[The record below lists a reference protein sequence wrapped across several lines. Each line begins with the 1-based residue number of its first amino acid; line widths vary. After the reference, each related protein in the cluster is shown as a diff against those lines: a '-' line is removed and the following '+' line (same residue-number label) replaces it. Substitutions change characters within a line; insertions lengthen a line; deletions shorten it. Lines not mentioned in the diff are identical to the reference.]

1 MIIFFL
7 INQILFI
14 VQNVA
19 SSILNEWLEDNN
31 EKIDSIDFLHARNLY
46 YSFLYFCVV
55 NGPKYLI
62 LKLLLSRSSI
72 LIIYIEHGFDINA
85 FLHQVLLNE
94 IWIWLSNLKNCV
106 YFGCLFS
113 FYQKRN
119 PEYEDKVNVI
129 N

>member
-1 MIIFFL
+1 M
-7 INQILFI
+7 
-14 VQNVA
+14 
-19 SSILNEWLEDNN
+19 E
-31 EKIDSIDFLHARNLY
+31 R
-46 YSFLYFCVV
+46 
-55 NGPKYLI
+55 
-62 LKLLLSRSSI
+62 RSSI
-72 LIIYIEHGFDINA
+72 VSIYIEHGFDINA

-119 PEYEDKVNVI
+119 PEYDDKVNEI